1 MINRLNCIAPRATT
15 TLDRFSELTAFR
27 AVAASGGF
35 SAAARQLGL
44 ATSSVARLIDSLER
58 RLGAVLL
65 NRSTRSVTLTESGR
79 RYYERAQH
87 ILTALESA
95 DDEAGA
101 VAADGELRGVLRIA
115 APVTFC
121 TRHIAPLLPQMAL
134 RHPRLEL
141 DIHLSDAVSNMVDE
155 SIDLAIRIGSME
167 QQANLI
173 VRRLGPHER
182 VLCASPGYLAMHGT
196 PSAPAD
202 LANHNC
208 LQFAYDATRAP
219 WRLQPREGGAIEEV
233 AVHGTLSVNNAEVL
247 KQAAAGGM
255 GVAMLASWLVDDA
268 LASGALVTVLAGYRV
283 NPGSMDVG
291 LLAIYQANRR
301 GSSKIRAFIA
311 LLESAL
317 DPQNH

>member
-1 MINRLNCIAPRATT
+1 M
-15 TLDRFSELTAFR
+15 DRFSELTAFR
-27 AVAASGGF
+27 AVAAGGGF

-44 ATSSVARLIDSLER
+44 ATSSVTRLIDSLER

-65 NRSTRSVTLTESGR
+65 NRSTRSVTLTDSGR
-79 RYYERAQH
+79 RYYEHAQQ
-87 ILTALESA
+87 ILTDLESA

-101 VAADGELRGVLRIA
+101 LAADGELRGVLRIA

-134 RHPRLEL
+134 RYPRLEL
-141 DIHLSDAVSNMVDE
+141 DIHLSDAMSNMVDE
-155 SIDLAIRIGSME
+155 SIDLAIRIGSIE
-167 QQANLI
+167 QNPNLI

-182 VLCASPGYLAMHGT
+182 VICASPGYLAKHGT
-196 PSAPAD
+196 PSVPAD

-208 LQFAYDATRAP
+208 LQFVYDATRAP
-219 WRLQPREGGAIEEV
+219 WRLQSRENGAIDEV
-233 AVHGTLSVNNAEVL
+233 QVRGTLNVNNADVL
-247 KQAAAGGM
+247 KQAAIGGM

-268 LASGALVTVLAGYRV
+268 LASGALVPVLAGYRV
-283 NPGSMDVG
+283 NPGSMDIG

-301 GSSKIRAFIA
+301 GSSKIRAFIE

>member
-1 MINRLNCIAPRATT
+1 MRHAQQQTM
-15 TLDRFSELTAFR
+15 DRFSELTALR

-44 ATSSVARLIDSLER
+44 ATSSVARLIDSLEH

-65 NRSTRSVTLTESGR
+65 NRSTRRVTLTESGR
-79 RYYERAQH
+79 RYYERAQQ
-87 ILTALESA
+87 ILNELESA

-101 VAADGELRGVLRIA
+101 VASDGELHGVLRIA

-121 TRHIAPLLPQMAL
+121 TRHIAPLLPQMA
-134 RHPRLEL
+134 RRYPRLEL
-141 DIHLSDAVSNMVDE
+141 DIVLSDAVSNMVDE
-155 SIDLAIRIGSME
+155 SIDLAIRIGTIE
-167 QQANLI
+167 QNPNLI
-173 VRRLGPHER
+173 VRRLGAHER
-182 VLCASPGYLAMHGT
+182 IICASPDYLTMHGT
-196 PSAPAD
+196 PLVPAD
-202 LANHNC
+202 LAKHNC

-219 WRLQPREGGAIEEV
+219 WRLQSLEGGPIDEV
-233 AVHGTLSVNNAEVL
+233 QVRGTLNVNNADVL
-247 KQAAAGGM
+247 KQATMGGM

-268 LASGALVTVLAGYRV
+268 LASGALVPVLPGYRA

-291 LLAIYQANRR
+291 LLAIYQANRH
-301 GSSKIRAFIA
+301 GSSKIRAFIE

>member
-1 MINRLNCIAPRATT
+1 M
-15 TLDRFSELTAFR
+15 DRFSELTAFR

-79 RYYERAQH
+79 RYYEHAQQ
-87 ILTALESA
+87 ILTELESA

-134 RHPRLEL
+134 RYPRLEL

-155 SIDLAIRIGSME
+155 SIDLAIRIGSIE
-167 QQANLI
+167 QNSNLI

-182 VLCASPGYLAMHGT
+182 VICASPGYLAMHGT

-208 LQFAYDATRAP
+208 LQFAYGATRAP
-219 WRLQPREGGAIEEV
+219 WRLQSREGGAIDEV
-233 AVHGTLSVNNAEVL
+233 QVRGTLNVNNADVL
-247 KQAAAGGM
+247 KQAAIGGM

-268 LASGALVTVLAGYRV
+268 LASGALVPVLAGYRV
-283 NPGSMDVG
+283 NPGSMDIG

-301 GSSKIRAFIA
+301 GSSKIRAFIG

-317 DPQNH
+317 APQNH

>member
-1 MINRLNCIAPRATT
+1 M
-15 TLDRFSELTAFR
+15 DRFSELTAFR

-35 SAAARQLGL
+35 SSAARHLGL
-44 ATSSVARLIDSLER
+44 ATSSVTRLIDSLER

-65 NRSTRSVTLTESGR
+65 NRSTRSVTLTDSGM
-79 RYYERAQH
+79 RYYEHAQR
-87 ILTALESA
+87 ILADLEWA

-101 VAADGELRGVLRIA
+101 VDADGELHGMLRIA

-134 RHPRLEL
+134 RYPRLEL
-141 DIHLSDAVSNMVDE
+141 DIHLSDTVSNMVDE
-155 SIDLAIRIGSME
+155 SIDLAIRIGSVE
-167 QQANLI
+167 QNANLV

-182 VLCASPGYLAMHGT
+182 VICASPAYLAKYGT
-196 PSAPAD
+196 PSEPAH

-219 WRLQPREGGAIEEV
+219 WRLQSRESGAIDEV
-233 AVHGTLSVNNAEVL
+233 KVRGTLNVNNADVL
-247 KQAAAGGM
+247 MQAAIGGM
-255 GVAMLASWLVDDA
+255 GVAMLASWLVEDA
-268 LASGALVTVLAGYRV
+268 LASGALVPVIEDFRA
-283 NPGSMDVG
+283 NPGPMDVG

-301 GSSKIRAFIA
+301 GSSKIRAFIE
-311 LLESAL
+311 LLETAL

>member
-1 MINRLNCIAPRATT
+1 M
-15 TLDRFSELTAFR
+15 DRFSELTAFR

-44 ATSSVARLIDSLER
+44 ATSSVTRLIDSLER

-79 RYYERAQH
+79 RYYEQAQQ
-87 ILTALESA
+87 ILTQLESA

-134 RHPRLEL
+134 RYPRLEL

-155 SIDLAIRIGSME
+155 SIDLAIRIGSIE
-167 QQANLI
+167 QNSNLI
-173 VRRLGPHER
+173 VRRLAPHER
-182 VLCASPGYLAMHGT
+182 VICASPGYLAMHGT
-196 PSAPAD
+196 PSMPAD

-208 LQFAYDATRAP
+208 LQFAYDAARAP
-219 WRLQPREGGAIEEV
+219 WRLQPREGGAIAEV
-233 AVHGTLSVNNAEVL
+233 QVRGTLSVNNADVL
-247 KQAAAGGM
+247 KQAAIGGM
-255 GVAMLASWLVDDA
+255 GLAMLASWLVDDA
-268 LASGALVTVLAGYRV
+268 LASGALVPVLAGYRV
-283 NPGSMDVG
+283 NPGSMDIG

-301 GSSKIRAFIA
+301 GSSKIQAFIE

>member
-1 MINRLNCIAPRATT
+1 M
-15 TLDRFSELTAFR
+15 DRFSELTAFR

-44 ATSSVARLIDSLER
+44 ATSSVTRLIDSLER

-79 RYYERAQH
+79 RYYEQAQQ
-87 ILTALESA
+87 ILTQLESA

-134 RHPRLEL
+134 RYPRLEL

-155 SIDLAIRIGSME
+155 SIDLAIRIGSIE
-167 QQANLI
+167 QNSNLI
-173 VRRLGPHER
+173 VRRLAPHER
-182 VLCASPGYLAMHGT
+182 VICASPGYLAMHGT
-196 PSAPAD
+196 PSMPAD

-208 LQFAYDATRAP
+208 LQFAYDAARAP
-219 WRLQPREGGAIEEV
+219 WRLQPREGGAIAEV
-233 AVHGTLSVNNAEVL
+233 QVRGTLSVNNSDVL
-247 KQAAAGGM
+247 KQAAIGGM
-255 GVAMLASWLVDDA
+255 GLAMLASWLVDDA
-268 LASGALVTVLAGYRV
+268 LASGALVPVLAGYRV
-283 NPGSMDVG
+283 NPGPMDIG

-301 GSSKIRAFIA
+301 GSSKIQAFIE

>member
-1 MINRLNCIAPRATT
+1 MM
-15 TLDRFSELTAFR
+15 DRFSELTAFR

-44 ATSSVARLIDSLER
+44 ATSSVTRLIDSLEQ

-79 RYYERAQH
+79 RYYEQAQQ
-87 ILTALESA
+87 ILTQLESA

-134 RHPRLEL
+134 RYPRLEL

-155 SIDLAIRIGSME
+155 SIDLAIRIGSIE
-167 QQANLI
+167 QNSNLI
-173 VRRLGPHER
+173 VRRLAPHER
-182 VLCASPGYLAMHGT
+182 VICASPGYLAMHGT
-196 PSAPAD
+196 PSTPAD

-219 WRLQPREGGAIEEV
+219 WRLQPREGGAIDEV
-233 AVHGTLSVNNAEVL
+233 QVRGTLSVNNSDVL
-247 KQAAAGGM
+247 KQAAIGGM

-268 LASGALVTVLAGYRV
+268 LASGALVPVLASYRA

-301 GSSKIRAFIA
+301 GSLKIQAFIE

>member
-1 MINRLNCIAPRATT
+1 M
-15 TLDRFSELTAFR
+15 DRFSELTAFR

-44 ATSSVARLIDSLER
+44 ATSSVTRLIDSLER

-79 RYYERAQH
+79 RYYEHAQR
-87 ILTALESA
+87 ILTELESA
-95 DDEAGA
+95 DDEAGTA
-101 VAADGELRGVLRIA
+101 TADGELRGVLRIA

-141 DIHLSDAVSNMVDE
+141 DIHLSDSVSNMVDE
-155 SIDLAIRIGSME
+155 SIDLAIRIGSIE
-167 QQANLI
+167 QNPNLI

-182 VLCASPGYLAMHGT
+182 IICASPGYLAMHGT
-196 PSAPAD
+196 PSVPAD
-202 LANHNC
+202 LAKHNC
-208 LQFAYDATRAP
+208 LQFTYGAARAP
-219 WRLQPREGGAIEEV
+219 WRLQSREGGAIDEV
-233 AVHGTLSVNNAEVL
+233 VVHGTLNVNNADVL
-247 KQAAAGGM
+247 KQAAIGGM

-268 LASGALVTVLAGYRV
+268 LASGALVPVLAGYRA
-283 NPGSMDVG
+283 NPGSMDIG
-291 LLAIYQANRR
+291 LLAIYQTNRR
-301 GSSKIRAFIA
+301 GSSKIRAFIE